1 MAATTQSTDS
11 DTGPIRVNRTVFIGS
26 SVGIV
31 GIIIW
36 ALIDQE
42 GADRIIG
49 TAVNWVSR
57 ELGWFYVLLAAS
69 VLAFVVWAAASKV
82 GHVKLGPDH
91 AKPTY
96 SVFSWT
102 AMLFAAGIGIDL
114 MFFSVAE
121 PVTQFAS
128 PPGGGAHSLEAMRMA
143 VVWTLFHYGL
153 IGWGLYAL
161 VGMALAFFAYRYNQ
175 PLSLRSALRPI
186 FGDRVN
192 GILGDS
198 VDIAALL
205 GAIFGLATSLGIGV
219 AQLNVG
225 LDDILGIAQSTWAQG
240 GLIALAVA
248 IATLSAVSGVDK
260 GVKRLSQINVL
271 VAVGLMLFILIFGST
286 TFLMNSLIQNTGDF
300 ISRFPSMV
308 LDTMAYSRT
317 EAVDTWMSNWTLF
330 FWAWWIAWAPFVG
343 LFLARISRGRTIR
356 QFVTGTLTI
365 PFLFILMWISIFG
378 NGALDVV
385 KGGNADF
392 EATAID
398 KPEEAFYSLLHEFP
412 AAPVLV
418 VIATFTGLL
427 FYVTSAD
434 SGALVMSHFSSRITD
449 NESDGPRWVRIFWA
463 AATGL
468 LTLAMLMIGGITTL
482 QQATVIMG
490 LPFAIVVLLIMLG
503 LFRAFQVEAMW
514 VDSRRV
520 ALSRALSSRASGGT
534 ALNWRQRVAR
544 AVRYPDH
551 EDVVHFTDTVVAP
564 ALREVAAE
572 LNRSGMAAD
581 VGVTHVDAYDLDAY
595 HLEVDF
601 NGKKAFHYQ
610 AFPTRYPTP
619 VFGRSPAMSDS
630 FFRLEIFTAQGSEG
644 FDIFG
649 FTKTQISSNVLDH
662 YERHIEYLHTVGD
675 VESSHT
681 ESEATLDWSAD
692 FVDEAELDDEL
703 TPRTEDLPTL
713 SEFAENPDGDASD
726 TDDPNPDSSHKETI
740 REP

>member
-1 MAATTQSTDS
+1 MAATTKSADS
-11 DTGPIRVNRTVFIGS
+11 GTGPIRVNKTVFIGS
-26 SVGIV
+26 SIGII

-36 ALIDQE
+36 AFLDQE
-42 GADRIIG
+42 SADRIIG
-49 TAVNWVSR
+49 TAVGWVAR
-57 ELGWFYVLLAAS
+57 ELGWFYILLTAS
-69 VLAFVVWAAASKV
+69 VLAFVIWAAASKV
-82 GHVKLGPDH
+82 GRVKLGPDH
-91 AKPTY
+91 SKPTY

-114 MFFSVAE
+114 MFFSVSE
-121 PVTQFAS
+121 PITQRAA
-128 PPGGGAHSLEAMRMA
+128 PPIGDGATLEATRMS
-143 VVWTLFHYGL
+143 VVYTLFHYGL

-161 VGMALAFFAYRYNQ
+161 IGMALAYFAYRYNQ

-225 LDDILGIAQSTWAQG
+225 LEDLFGIAESTWAQA
-240 GLIALAVA
+240 GLIALAVGIA
-248 IATLSAVSGVDK
+248 IFSAVSGVDK

-271 VAVGLMLFILIFGST
+271 IAVGLMLFVLIFGAT
-286 TFLMNSLIQNTGDF
+286 TFLMNGLVQNTGDF
-300 ISRFPSMV
+300 VSRFPGMV
-308 LDTMAYSRT
+308 LDTMAY
-317 EAVDTWMSNWTLF
+317 DHPDQWMADWTLF

-356 QFVTGTLTI
+356 QFVTGTLII

-378 NGALDVV
+378 NSALAIVR
-385 KGGNADF
+385 GGNTDF
-392 EATAID
+392 EQTAMNE
-398 KPEEAFYSLLHEFP
+398 PERAFYALLHEYP
-412 AAPVLV
+412 GAPVLV

-434 SGALVMSHFSSRITD
+434 SGALVMSHFTSHITD
-449 NESDGPRWVRIFWA
+449 NESDGPKWVRMFWA

-468 LTLAMLMIGGITTL
+468 LTLAMLMIGGISTL

-490 LPFAIVVLLIMLG
+490 LPFAVVVLLMMLG
-503 LFRAFQVEAMW
+503 LFRAFQVEVLW
-514 VDSRRV
+514 VDSRRT
-520 ALSRALSSRASGGT
+520 AITRALSSRASGGT

-551 EDVVHFTDTVVAP
+551 DDIVQFTDAVVAP
-564 ALREVAAE
+564 ALRDVAEE
-572 LNRSGMAAD
+572 LVRSGMEAS

-595 HLEVDF
+595 HLDVDF

-610 AFPTRYPTP
+610 AFPTTHPTP
-619 VFGRSPAMSDS
+619 VFGRNPDVYDT
-630 FFRLEIFTAQGSEG
+630 FFRLEVCTAQGSEG
-644 FDIFG
+644 FDLSG

-662 YERHIEYLHTVGD
+662 YERHIEYLHSLGD
-675 VESSHT
+675 AESSHT
-681 ESEATLDWSAD
+681 ESDATLDWSAD
-692 FVDEAELDDEL
+692 FVDETDEVE
-703 TPRTEDLPTL
+703 PRTGDLPVIEL
-713 SEFAENPDGDASD
+713 PANDQSD
-726 TDDPNPDSSHKETI
+726 PANDQSDKETI
-740 REP
+740 RES

>member
-1 MAATTQSTDS
+1 MES
-11 DTGPIRVNRTVFIGS
+11 DTGPIRVNKTVFFGS
-26 SVGIV
+26 SAGIV

-42 GADRIIG
+42 GADRVIG
-49 TAVNWVSR
+49 TAVNWVST
-57 ELGWFYVLLAAS
+57 ELGWFYILLAAS
-69 VLAFVVWAAASKV
+69 VLAFVIWAAASKV
-82 GHVKLGPDH
+82 GQVKLGPDH

-121 PVTQFAS
+121 PVTQLAQ
-128 PPGGGAHSLEAMRMA
+128 PPVGDGHSLEATRMA

-161 VGMALAFFAYRYNQ
+161 IGMALAFFAYRYNQ

-192 GILGDS
+192 GFLGDS

-225 LDDILGIAQSTWAQG
+225 LDDLFGIAQSTWAQG
-240 GLIALAVA
+240 GLIALAVV

-260 GVKRLSQINVL
+260 GVKRLSEINVL

-286 TFLMNSLIQNTGDF
+286 TFLMNAMIQNTGDF

-308 LDTMAYSRT
+308 LDTMAYSRN
-317 EAVDTWMSNWTLF
+317 EAVDGWMSNWTLF

-356 QFVTGTLTI
+356 QFVTGTLII

-378 NGALDVV
+378 NSALDIVR
-385 KGGNADF
+385 GGNTQFQD
-392 EATAID
+392 TAINE
-398 KPEEAFYSLLHEFP
+398 PEKAFYSLLHEYP

-463 AATGL
+463 SATGL
-468 LTLAMLMIGGITTL
+468 LTLAMLMIGGISTL

-490 LPFAIVVLLIMLG
+490 LPFAIVVLLMVLG
-503 LFRAFQVEAMW
+503 LFRAFQVEALW

-520 ALSRALSSRASGGT
+520 ALTRALSSRASGGT

-551 EDVVHFTDTVVAP
+551 DDVVHFTQTIVAP
-564 ALREVAAE
+564 ALRDVAAE
-572 LNRSGMAAD
+572 LNRSGMEAS
-581 VGVTHVDAYDLDAY
+581 VGVTHVDSYDLDAY
-595 HLEVDF
+595 HLDVAF

-610 AFPTRYPTP
+610 VFPTRYPTP
-619 VFGRSPAMSDS
+619 VFGGSPGAADH
-630 FFRLEIFTAQGSEG
+630 FFRLEVFTAQGSEG
-644 FDIFG
+644 FDVFG

-675 VESSHT
+675 AESSHT

-692 FVDEAELDDEL
+692 FIDEAELDEEL
-703 TPRTEDLPTL
+703 AAQTEDFSALTDI
-713 SEFAENPDGDASD
+713 SDPDLLD
-726 TDDPNPDSSHKETI
+726 KETI